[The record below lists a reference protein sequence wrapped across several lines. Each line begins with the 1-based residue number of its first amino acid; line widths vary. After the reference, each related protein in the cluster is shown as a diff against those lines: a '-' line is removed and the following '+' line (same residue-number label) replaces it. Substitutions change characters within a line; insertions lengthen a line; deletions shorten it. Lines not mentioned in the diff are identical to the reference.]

1 MNDHDIA
8 IPCHFSALSE
18 HLWSSPRRRARAAFT
33 RERLLPLPRLIAFL
47 LNARARV
54 CSQNSPSSTT
64 PGGHGRAANQ
74 QRSVSG
80 AARAP
85 PRRGGARFDNASAV
99 SCPGGGAAG
108 SRVLALDST
117 VLRVPAVPEC
127 AEFFGGMNTGCGSFR
142 ALARASALLDV
153 ARDCFVD
160 AFVGGYSENDR
171 SLAQRHL
178 GLLGAQDLLVMDRG
192 YPSRALFAQL
202 VRQGTKFCARLSHSW
217 SETKR
222 VLRGSVADQVG
233 EFVSAEAPLSLR
245 ILRHALPN
253 GTVLVL
259 ITNVMR
265 TTTGAVLTFI
275 HFTPV
280 IAFVFGRRG

>member
-1 MNDHDIA
+1 LQAGLTVPPTKSALCQARRQLSPEAVRSLIG
-8 IPCHFSALSE
+8 FSAQRIALHSE
-18 HLWSSPRRRARAAFT
+18 VPRW
-33 RERLLPLPRLIAFL
+33 
-47 LNARARV
+47 
-54 CSQNSPSSTT
+54 
-64 PGGHGRAANQ
+64 HGL
-74 QRSVSG
+74 
-80 AARAP
+80 
-85 PRRGGARFDNASAV
+85 
-99 SCPGGGAAG
+99 
-108 SRVLALDST
+108 RVLALDST